1 MVIGDFNLFEIYTHI
16 ENSDIGSFNLFECRS
31 RIEDSKIGSGCAVGS
46 EVRVQ
51 KKVIPD
57 TQRLFYPG
65 KQKQNEIFNEE
76 RHKEIIF
83 DLYDALAEIAPKP
96 KAPTT

>member
-1 MVIGDFNLFEIYTHI
+1 M
-16 ENSDIGSFNLFECRS
+16 
-31 RIEDSKIGSGCAVGS
+31 K
-46 EVRVQ
+46 VQ

-65 KQKQNEIFNEE
+65 KQKHNEIFDEE
-76 RHKEIIF
+76 RHKEIIY

-96 KAPTT
+96 RAPTTA